1 MGRSGV
7 VLYDR
12 LFCQVNR
19 RRVGGLR
26 LLLLLLMLVRLLLS
40 LRIASRFG
48 TAAGFSLP
56 IPGDKTPKEPRMIRS
71 GPRGR

>member
-1 MGRSGV
+1 MGRGGV

-19 RRVGGLR
+19 RRVGRLR
-26 LLLLLLMLVRLLLS
+26 LLLLLLVLLVLS

-48 TAAGFSLP
+48 TAVGFSLP